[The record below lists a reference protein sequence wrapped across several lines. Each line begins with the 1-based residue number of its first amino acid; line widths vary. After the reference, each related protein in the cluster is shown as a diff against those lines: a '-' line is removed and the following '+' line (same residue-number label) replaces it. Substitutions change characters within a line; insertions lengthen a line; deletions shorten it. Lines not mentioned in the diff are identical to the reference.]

1 MEIGMSFEEAG
12 AALAWVPGWAVGAM
26 LLAFAMLVALFLH
39 SVLMRIAQHVLGNRE
54 NFGPLLLTHTRG
66 PAKLALVI
74 LAGRLVVPAAPFEPG
89 LSVWLQ
95 RLLTL
100 AFIVL
105 VGWIAVRAID
115 IAAALYLRRFRLD
128 VEDNLLARKHVT
140 QVRILRRSVKTLAVV
155 ITIAAAL
162 MTFDSVRQYGVS
174 LFASAGAAG
183 LVVGLAAR
191 PVLSN
196 LIAGVQLAITQPIR
210 VDDAVI
216 VENEWGWIEEI
227 TATYVVVRLW
237 DWRRLVVPLAYFIE
251 KPFQNWTREGS
262 ALIGSVMFQV
272 DYTASVARIRAKL
285 EEIVKA
291 SKLWDGQVVNLQVTD
306 LKDRTM
312 ELRALASARNAPGA
326 WDLRCE
332 IREKLIAFL
341 QAEAPSAL
349 PVTRADI
356 AVKHDGAQPPGR
368 EARRSARQSLPAASA
383 VGGGAA

>member
-1 MEIGMSFEEAG
+1 MSVSEIEAI
-12 AALAWVPGWAVGAM
+12 LEWIPGWAVGAM
-26 LLAFAMLVALFLH
+26 LLAFATLVALFVH
-39 SVLMRIAQHVLGNRE
+39 SVLMRLVRHMFGNHER
-54 NFGPLLLTHTRG
+54 FGPILLQQTRG
-66 PAKLALVI
+66 PAKLALI
-74 LAGRLVVPAAPFEPG
+74 IFAWRITVPVAPFDG
-89 LSVWLQ
+89 DLSPWLQ

-100 AFIVL
+100 AIIVL
-105 VGWIAVRAID
+105 VGWLAVRAID
-115 IAAALYLRRFRLD
+115 IATNLYMGRFRLD

-140 QVRILRRSVKTLAVV
+140 QVRILRRAIKTLAVV

-191 PVLSN
+191 PMLSN

-216 VENEWGWIEEI
+216 VENEWGWIEEL
-227 TATYVVVRLW
+227 TSTYVVVRLW

-251 KPFQNWTREGS
+251 KPFQNWTREGA
-262 ALIGSVMFQV
+262 ALIGSVMFYV
-272 DYTASVARIRAKL
+272 DYTAPVDRIRAKL

-312 ELRALASARNAPGA
+312 ELRALASARNAPTA

-332 IREKLIAFL
+332 VREKLVAFL
-341 QAEAPSAL
+341 QDDLPSAL
-349 PVTRADI
+349 PRGRSDISVTGVEGWIDGRGDTSKGIRPRAQR
-356 AVKHDGAQPPGR
+356 QPEPSGV
-368 EARRSARQSLPAASA
+368 S
-383 VGGGAA
+383 